1 MRFTHILPYVLLFFV
16 FSCSSSKKLAYF
28 RNLDETAELRAPIG
42 KIEEPEIQ
50 PNDLLSITVSS
61 LNPESNILFNN
72 GVLAAAGGGAQVA
85 DPTRTNEGYLVDKN
99 GNINFPVVGSIAL
112 GGLTKTQANEKIT
125 TALKSFVKN
134 PIVNIRFL
142 NFKITVIGEVTRP
155 SSFNIVSERINILEA
170 LSLAGDMTPYG
181 KRENV
186 LIIREKD
193 GVRTTSRVNLADKS
207 TLTSPVFYL
216 HQNDIV
222 YVEPSSGRA
231 LQAST
236 QSFYLP
242 VFLTAISVLSIL
254 ISVLNK

>member
-1 MRFTHILPYVLLFFV
+1 MRFTHILPYLLLFFA

-28 RNLDETAELRAPIG
+28 RNLDGKGDFQTPIG
-42 KIEEPEIQ
+42 VIEEPQIQ
-50 PNDLLSITVSS
+50 PNDLLSITVNS

-72 GVLAAAGGGAQVA
+72 GVLAPAGSSVQAAS
-85 DPTRTNEGYLVDKN
+85 PTRSEGYLVDKD

-112 GGLTKTQANEKIT
+112 GGLTKTQASEKIT
-125 TALKSFVKN
+125 ASLKNFVKN
-134 PIVNIRFL
+134 PIINIRFL
-142 NFKITVIGEVTRP
+142 NFKITVMGEVTRP
-155 SSFNIVSERINILEA
+155 SSFNVVSERINILEA

-186 LIIREKD
+186 LVIREKD
-193 GVRTTSRVNLADKS
+193 GLRTTSRINLADKS
-207 TLTSPVFYL
+207 TLSSPLFYL

-222 YVEPSSGRA
+222 YVEPSGGRA

-242 VFLTAISVLSIL
+242 IVLTALSVLSIF